1 MTPGVS
7 AIDLAAILRP
17 LLVDLRVED
26 LSGNADLWGGPVD
39 DERFALI
46 ART

>member
-1 MTPGVS
+1 M
-7 AIDLAAILRP
+7 AATLRP
-17 LLVDLRVED
+17 SVLDLRIED
-26 LSGNADLWGGPVD
+26 LSGNSDLWGGPID